1 MSDESP
7 VRSYKDLEVWRVAM
21 DLAVAC
27 YKATST
33 FPREETY
40 GLTAQ
45 IRRSAV
51 SIAANM
57 AEGYGRETTSSFVHF
72 LRIAQGSLE
81 EVETHLSSVER
92 VEIRPAA
99 PLGPLFNL
107 CERVS
112 KMLRNPIRSLEKQSE
127 AER

>member
-1 MSDESP
+1 M
-7 VRSYKDLEVWRVAM
+7 AM

-27 YKATST
+27 YKTTST

-51 SIAANM
+51 SIAAIYR
-57 AEGYGRETTSSFVHF
+57 GVLRKRTTSSFVHF
-72 LRIAQGSLE
+72 LRIAQGSLK
-81 EVETHLSSVER
+81 EVETQLSLVER

-112 KMLRNPIRSLEKQSE
+112 KMLRNLIRSHEKQSE